1 LLKCQR
7 ALRQQLVLI
16 TGVGKAQALAAWDRD
31 EDLPISRSVRRDT
44 CLLLDESL
52 RRATINLI

>member
-1 LLKCQR
+1 LC
-7 ALRQQLVLI
+7 AYRQQQVLI

-31 EDLPISRSVRRDT
+31 EDLPISRSVHRDA

-52 RRATINLI
+52 RRATITRI

>member
-1 LLKCQR
+1 MLT
-7 ALRQQLVLI
+7 

-44 CLLLDESL
+44 GLLLDESL
-52 RRATINLI
+52 HRATTNLL